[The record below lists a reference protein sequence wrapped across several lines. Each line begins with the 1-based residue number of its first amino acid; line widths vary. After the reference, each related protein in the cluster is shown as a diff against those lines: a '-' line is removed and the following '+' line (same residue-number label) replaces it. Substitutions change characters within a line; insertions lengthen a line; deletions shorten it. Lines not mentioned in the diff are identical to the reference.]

1 MAIDLVIRNA
11 RLPNDGIATDIGIE
25 IGRIAAI
32 APRIVCDAPEFD
44 AGGRLV
50 CSGLVETHI
59 HLDKAGIVGRCAI
72 CAGTLSEAV
81 SETAKAKAAFT
92 EEDVYIRA
100 SAVVEKAILQGTNRM
115 RTFVEIDPR
124 AGFRSFELIK
134 RVKTNFAWAI
144 DIEICAFVQEGL
156 TNEPETE
163 VMLELALRSGADLVG
178 GCPYTDPE
186 PAEHIR
192 RIFDLAA
199 RFDARV
205 DFHLDF
211 DLEPSESHLPTVIAE
226 TVRRRYQGR
235 VSVGHVTKLS
245 ATPPEELDAL
255 TVGLSEAGVAVT
267 ALPATDL
274 YLNGR
279 EYRHLIPRGVA
290 PIHRLAA
297 QGVVAT
303 IATNNVMNPF
313 TPFGDASLMRM
324 ANLYAN
330 VAQIGSPAE
339 LGRVFGMIT
348 DMALKLMG
356 KEHVGVKVGA
366 PADIVIFDASSGA
379 DGVATI
385 APAIAGW
392 KNGRRTFF
400 RPPPQLFS
408 RTNSSADSSLVP
420 ASSFWPRR
428 GEGA

>member
-1 MAIDLVIRNA
+1 MSLRRRSCWNR
-11 RLPNDGIATDIGIE
+11 RL
-25 IGRIAAI
+25 GRG
-32 APRIVCDAPEFD
+32 RTSLEDAPIRTRS
-44 AGGRLV
+44 RL
-50 CSGLVETHI
+50 STSAASSTLRLASTHGSI
-59 HLDKAGIVGRCAI
+59 FIWTSI
-72 CAGTLSEAV
+72 WS
-81 SETAKAKAAFT
+81 
-92 EEDVYIRA
+92 RA
-100 SAVVEKAILQGTNRM
+100 
-115 RTFVEIDPR
+115 
-124 AGFRSFELIK
+124 
-134 RVKTNFAWAI
+134 
-144 DIEICAFVQEGL
+144 
-156 TNEPETE
+156 
-163 VMLELALRSGADLVG
+163 
-178 GCPYTDPE
+178 
-186 PAEHIR
+186 
-192 RIFDLAA
+192 
-199 RFDARV
+199 
-205 DFHLDF
+205 
-211 DLEPSESHLPTVIAE
+211 ESHLPTVIAE

-408 RTNSSADSSLVP
+408 RTDSSVDSSLVP